1 MRITVGQLRRII
13 REAITRSG
21 ELDEVSDYKFLG
33 TRNPDDPRGPEISDK
48 FSEEAVEY
56 AKNKDKLEEYLR
68 SIKGLGEQGI
78 SNKLKEDNRP
88 LLEIKPTKQF
98 KGNVNNIIQAA
109 ANIISNFKMPE
120 SPERERIDTKIYVD
134 LLRNG
139 IDISINKR

>member
-21 ELDEVSDYKFLG
+21 ELDEVIDYKSG
-33 TRNPDDPRGPEISDK
+33 SGNPYDLPPDPEEISK
-48 FSEEAVEY
+48 ANIEY
-56 AKNKDKLEEYLR
+56 SKNKDKLEEYLR

-78 SNKLKEDNRP
+78 SNKLKEDNTP
-88 LLEIKPTKQF
+88 PVEIKPTKQF
-98 KGNVNNIIQAA
+98 KGDVNNIIQTA
-109 ANIISNFKMPE
+109 ANIISNFEMPA

-139 IDISINKR
+139 IDISINK